1 MACTLTLRPALCC
14 RIAALQRH
22 FDLTSR
28 RPEQHLGSDGIQF
41 VMEALQHLLE
51 HDNWETRRQL
61 KELMKDDLFIP

>member
-1 MACTLTLRPALCC
+1 MACTLVLRPVLCC
-14 RIAALQRH
+14 RIAALQLH

-41 VMEALQHLLE
+41 DMEALQHLLE